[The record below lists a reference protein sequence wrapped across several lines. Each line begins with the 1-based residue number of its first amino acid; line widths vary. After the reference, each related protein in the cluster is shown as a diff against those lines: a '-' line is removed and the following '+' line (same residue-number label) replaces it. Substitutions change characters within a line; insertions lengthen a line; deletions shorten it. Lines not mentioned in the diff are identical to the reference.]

1 MDVKNNLYI
10 LLYIKFIFIFLG
22 DGIFDRMESGEVL
35 KMIWEFKKKDNFV
48 NNIHIY
54 SGNITDAVIKQSMKK
69 MSADN
74 VTAILIAFKNFEEKM
89 KDKDFEYKNSPDCKF
104 IEDEIDL
111 SEDK

>member
-1 MDVKNNLYI
+1 MN
-10 LLYIKFIFIFLG
+10 IFIG
-22 DGIFDRMESGEVL
+22 DGIFDRMESDYVL
-35 KMIWEFKKKDNFV
+35 KMIWGFKKKENSV

-74 VTAILIAFKNFEEKM
+74 VTAIFIAFKNFEEKM
-89 KDKDFEYKNSPDCKF
+89 KDKDFEYNNSPECKF

-111 SEDK
+111 SDGK